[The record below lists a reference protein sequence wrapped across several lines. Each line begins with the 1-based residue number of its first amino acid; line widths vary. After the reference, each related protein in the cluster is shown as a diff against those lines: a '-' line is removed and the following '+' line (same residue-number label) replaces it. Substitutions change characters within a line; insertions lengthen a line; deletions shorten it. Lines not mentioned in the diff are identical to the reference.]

1 MEFDDHF
8 ENDDEI
14 SKQRFG
20 DLLDNAS
27 YLLDVANAGNRNVQP
42 DEIANIGDIRRD
54 TLNMRKNKE
63 MFKFL
68 AKLTKEEKGVP
79 SPPYSGLSEEY
90 VERMRKQIAGTKTSS
105 GGTRANPSANEVS
118 ERGKIDIPDT
128 WPQRRDY
135 VEAWFREHGTKI
147 TPDSLEVARQ
157 WVAKTVEALARAKRK
172 AVEGD
177 PSLKNMR
184 YVGNVSGVFGSGYS
198 LGGDFSDV
206 DKIIIGQLRETDPNI
221 TNVSNQD
228 YARMGIR
235 EIAAALGLNLKDTTP
250 DFDEIFR

>member
-54 TLNMRKNKE
+54 TLNMRKNEE

-68 AKLTKEEKGVP
+68 AKLTKEKKGVP

-90 VERMRKQIAGTKTSS
+90 VERMREQIAGTKTSS

-135 VEAWFREHGTKI
+135 VEAWFQEHGTKI

-177 PSLKNMR
+177 PSLKNTR
-184 YVGNVSGVFGSGYS
+184 YAGNVSGVFGSGYS